1 MGRFFVCPS
10 VFLSVHLSVHPSF
23 SPSGPSDQAWG
34 PDLRPSQ
41 PGLRPEASFVGES
54 LSLFYYWSKSAIK
67 TFFKVSSVPLCSH
80 INYNKFKQTTK
91 NLRHVFGG
99 PPGRLQLHLEAS
111 GINQT
116 RYNQRDFLKTHP
128 GSSWQA
134 IPAHS
139 GPVACVCPLQTFN
152 WTIESYHELFHT
164 KGTWK

>member
-1 MGRFFVCPS
+1 MAQRWDRRMHKQTENLPILQDFVPYRGRCP
-10 VFLSVHLSVHPSF
+10 
-23 SPSGPSDQAWG
+23 
-34 PDLRPSQ
+34 
-41 PGLRPEASFVGES
+41 
-54 LSLFYYWSKSAIK
+54 KSTRK
-67 TFFKVSSVPLCSH
+67 TFFKVLSVPLCSH
-80 INYNKFKQTTK
+80 INYNKFKRTTK

-152 WTIESYHELFHT
+152 WTIGSYNELFHR
-164 KGTWK
+164 KGIWKLWFPSIHPGSSWRAIWAHPWPEDWILAVRNC